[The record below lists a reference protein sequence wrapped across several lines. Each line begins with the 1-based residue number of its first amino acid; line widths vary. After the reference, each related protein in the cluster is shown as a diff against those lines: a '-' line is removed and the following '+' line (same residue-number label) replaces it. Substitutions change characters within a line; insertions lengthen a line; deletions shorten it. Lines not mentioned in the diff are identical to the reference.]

1 MGIIE
6 TLPPISPDQIRM
18 KLVVDIGSGPR
29 VPEKVEMFEEAEAK
43 TYAEGCDFPE
53 TSDYAIVAAE
63 IAQAFG
69 QNGKL
74 SGTIMEV
81 CPGPGNLCGE
91 LLEKGADHMIGIDGS
106 QTMIDHATKKFV
118 DEIANHRMEFRQG
131 QAQALPLPDD
141 SVNGIVNFNSFHQ
154 FASEERALAALSE
167 MVRVL
172 KPGGWALVRDFKR
185 GASEAAVTARL
196 EHTKPE
202 IKPLLLD
209 SLQAAFTP
217 DEFVKM
223 LEQIPGIQ
231 FTVTDAENP
240 MRLSEEVCELIRND
254 PVDHWLDF
262 GFSQEVKI
270 KKL

>member
-1 MGIIE
+1 MEVGIE
-6 TLPPISPDQIRM
+6 TLLLQVNEAINP
-18 KLVVDIGSGPR
+18 LLDIGPGPR
-29 VPEKVEMFEEAEAK
+29 VPEKVEMFDDIEAK
-43 TYAEGCDFPE
+43 TYADGCDFPE

-63 IAQAFG
+63 IVKAFG

-74 SGTIMEV
+74 SGTIVEV

-91 LLEKGADHMIGIDGS
+91 LLKKGADHVIGIDGS
-106 QTMIDHATKKFV
+106 QTMLDHATKKFAP
-118 DEIANHRMEFRQG
+118 EIENGQINFRRG
-131 QAQALPLPDD
+131 QAQALPLPDG
-141 SVNGIVNFNSFHQ
+141 SVDGIVNFNSFHQ

-167 MVRVL
+167 MARVL
-172 KPGGWALVRDFKR
+172 KPGGWAFVRDFKR
-185 GASEAAVTARL
+185 GASKKAIDARL

-217 DEFVKM
+217 DEFAKM